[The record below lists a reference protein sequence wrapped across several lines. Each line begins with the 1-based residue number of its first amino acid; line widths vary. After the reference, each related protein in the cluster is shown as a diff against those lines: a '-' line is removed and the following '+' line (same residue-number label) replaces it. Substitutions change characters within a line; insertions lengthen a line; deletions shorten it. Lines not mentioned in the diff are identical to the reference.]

1 MKWRNFL
8 LGAFLLGTTDVLA
21 SEGEE
26 TKEAVAE
33 GSAEAPAKDVAT
45 EETDDHENE
54 DDIGEFHESLTIS
67 STSFDRS

>member
-8 LGAFLLGTTDVLA
+8 LGAVLLGATEVLA
-21 SEGEE
+21 SEDEE

-33 GSAEAPAKDVAT
+33 GSDEAPVAEDAVT

-54 DDIGEFHESLTIS
+54 DDIGKFHKLRTIS
-67 STSFDRS
+67 ST